1 MGRCVYSAANS
12 PPNTKCTTFSRKLM
26 LGKTLD
32 GEFKLL
38 SIRELDNDDVDDQ
51 PDSTDED
58 SPPNLANELWCS
70 VERTL
75 IASDE
80 IQVNVMQKSVVYWKW
95 PNVVDIHCK
104 RADAI
109 KWSFCNQSRSQR
121 HSPFLPSGRKFQV
134 IFNRNFHSNELFSFE
149 MKSTDST

>member
-38 SIRELDNDDVDDQ
+38 RIRELDNDDVDDQ

-58 SPPNLANELWCS
+58 SPP
-70 VERTL
+70 
-75 IASDE
+75 I
-80 IQVNVMQKSVVYWKW
+80 KHW
-95 PNVVDIHCK
+95 PTSCGAV
-104 RADAI
+104 
-109 KWSFCNQSRSQR
+109 WSG
-121 HSPFLPSGRKFQV
+121 H
-134 IFNRNFHSNELFSFE
+134 
-149 MKSTDST
+149 